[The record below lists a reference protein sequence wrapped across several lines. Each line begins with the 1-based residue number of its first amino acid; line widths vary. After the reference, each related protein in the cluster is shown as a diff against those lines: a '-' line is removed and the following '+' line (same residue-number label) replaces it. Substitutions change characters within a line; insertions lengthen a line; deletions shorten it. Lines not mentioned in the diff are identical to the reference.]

1 MDYVDDIAILNEDLI
16 SLELEISTV
25 DAHNADSSDL
35 HYVNI
40 LFSDSTRLYEPFN
53 LKLYNEFG
61 LSQIPV
67 CIGTLPHRGKTK
79 RFTLPVPPSLNRKLI
94 DIAEVFIRKD
104 GSDGWL
110 AGSILLF
117 ANGHSIPLIGNSNV
131 NQFLDNDNAVLM
143 LRDWSTGSFCV
154 APATSARDPLPRSG
168 YRVLGPVVGQ
178 VSDTSAVIIY
188 RLDRAGYYRF
198 RAFDTITNLQVHD
211 ETQKIEPT
219 YRFNLTGLL
228 PNRRYEFNLSYLR
241 GGLEYL
247 VPDGSGAFFTYP
259 PEGSHGQFTFAFGS
273 CVKSKKQIAQGS
285 WTAIKALAES
295 PSSSINPVRLFV
307 HLGDTFY
314 FYDHVTKDV
323 PHNVESMHA
332 AHVSMRRHLE
342 FLDMAKVV
350 PSCGIWDDHDF
361 AGNDND
367 SKAINSDLRMQA
379 VWTWLQYWGNQP
391 ISPKEIGKI
400 GLTTRISYGL
410 VDIYLLDSRFRRDKD
425 RGIFFGND
433 IINKV
438 LDTIDIRGAE
448 DPRVVILGTGISWNH
463 HAEDGEGYGQSI
475 YDDERDRLYKE
486 LAIRMGRTINGLL
499 FISGDTHINEIYHVD
514 LGGGRMAP
522 EFVSS
527 PLTRNTG
534 LRGPRDIRGE
544 RVASFSSKEKRGFA
558 TLTIDTSRYT
568 RDNWTAT
575 MRYFQEATGDQYQ
588 SRSYT
593 LSNGQFNPDP
603 SLNIKL

>member
-1 MDYVDDIAILNEDLI
+1 MDYIDDIAILNEDLK

-25 DAHNADSSDL
+25 DAPNANSGDL

-53 LKLYNEFG
+53 LKLYNEVG
-61 LSQIPV
+61 LSQIPFR
-67 CIGTLPHRGKTK
+67 IGTLPRRGKTK
-79 RFTLPVPPSLNRKLI
+79 RFLLPVSPALNRKLI
-94 DIAEVFIRKD
+94 DIAEVFLRKD
-104 GSDGWL
+104 GNDGWFV
-110 AGSILLF
+110 GSILLF
-117 ANGHSIPLIGNSNV
+117 ANGHSKPLIGNSNV

-143 LRDWSTGSFCV
+143 LRDWSTGSLCV
-154 APATSARDPLPRSG
+154 APATSAKDPLPRSG

-198 RAFDTITNLQVHD
+198 RAYDTIANIQIHD
-211 ETQKIEPT
+211 EIQKIEPT
-219 YRFNLTGLL
+219 YRFNLNDLL
-228 PNRRYEFNLSYLR
+228 PNRRYEFNLSFLR
-241 GGLEYL
+241 GGLESP
-247 VPDGSGAFFTYP
+247 VPDGSGSILTYP
-259 PEGSHGQFTFAFGS
+259 PQGSHGQFTFAFGS
-273 CVKSKKQIAQGS
+273 CVKARKQTAQGS
-285 WTAIKALAES
+285 WSAIKALAES
-295 PSSSINPVRLFV
+295 PSSAISPMRLFV

-314 FYDHVTKDV
+314 FYDHVTKEV
-323 PHNVESMHA
+323 PRNVESMHA

-342 FLDMAKVV
+342 FLDMAKIV

-361 AGNDND
+361 AANDND
-367 SKAINSDLRMQA
+367 SRAINNELRMQA
-379 VWTWLQYWGNQP
+379 VLTWLQYWGNQP
-391 ISPKEIGKI
+391 ISPEEIDKT
-400 GLTTRISYGL
+400 GLTTRISHGL
-410 VDIYLLDSRFRRDKD
+410 VDIYLIDSRFRRDKD

-448 DPRVVILGTGISWNH
+448 APRVVILGTGISWNH

-475 YDDERDRLYKE
+475 YNDEREKFYRE
-486 LAIRMGRTINGLL
+486 LAIRMGKTINGLL

-514 LGGGRMAP
+514 VGEGRMAP

-534 LRGPRDIRGE
+534 LRGPRAIRKE
-544 RVASFSSKEKRGFA
+544 RVASFSSKDKRGFA
-558 TLTIDTSRYT
+558 TLTIDTLRDSR
-568 RDNWTAT
+568 DHWTAT
-575 MRYFQEATGDQYQ
+575 IRYFQEATGTQYE

-593 LSNGQFNPDP
+593 LSNGQFNPDKVT
-603 SLNIKL
+603 S

>member
-1 MDYVDDIAILNEDLI
+1 MDYIDNLTILDEDLT

-25 DAHNADSSDL
+25 NAHNAGSGDL

-40 LFSDSTRLYEPFN
+40 VFSDGTRLYEPFN
-53 LKLYNEFG
+53 LKLYNEIG
-61 LSQIPV
+61 LSEIPIS
-67 CIGTLPHRGKTK
+67 IGTLPPRGKTK
-79 RFTLPVPPSLNRKLI
+79 RFALPVPPALNRKLI
-94 DIAEVFIRKD
+94 DISEVFLRKD
-104 GSDGWL
+104 GTDGWFV
-110 AGSILLF
+110 GSILLF
-117 ANGHSIPLIGNSNV
+117 ANGHSMPLIGNSNA

-154 APATSARDPLPRSG
+154 APASNAKDPLPRSG

-178 VSDTSAVIIY
+178 VSDTSAVILY
-188 RLDRAGYYRF
+188 RVDRVGYYRF
-198 RAFDTITNLQVHD
+198 RAFDTITNLKVHD
-211 ETQKIEPT
+211 ETQKLEPT

-228 PNRRYEFNLSYLR
+228 PNRRYEFNLSFLR
-241 GGLEYL
+241 AGFETP
-247 VPDGSGAFFTYP
+247 VPDGSGSILTYP

-285 WTAIKALAES
+285 WTAIKALTES
-295 PSSSINPVRLFV
+295 SASGISPVRLFV

-314 FYDHVTKDV
+314 FYDHVTEEI
-323 PHNVESMHA
+323 PRNVESMHA

-361 AGNDND
+361 AGNDKD
-367 SKAINSDLRMQA
+367 SKAINSELRMQA

-391 ISPKEIGKI
+391 ISLEEIGKT

-410 VDIYLLDSRFRRDKD
+410 VDIYLLDGRFRRDKD

-433 IINKV
+433 IIDKV
-438 LDTIDIRGAE
+438 LDTINKRGTI

-463 HAEDGEGYGQSI
+463 HAEDGEGYGQSK
-475 YDDERDRLYKE
+475 YDPERERLYRE
-486 LAIRMGRTINGLL
+486 LAIRMGKTINGLL
-499 FISGDTHINEIYHVD
+499 FISGDIHINEIYHVD

-534 LRGPRDIRGE
+534 LRGPRDIQGE

-558 TLTIDTSRYT
+558 TLTIDTLKGT
-568 RDNWTAT
+568 RDKWRAT
-575 MRYFQEATGDQYQ
+575 IRYFQEATGAQYER
-588 SRSYT
+588 RSYT

-603 SLNIKL
+603 V